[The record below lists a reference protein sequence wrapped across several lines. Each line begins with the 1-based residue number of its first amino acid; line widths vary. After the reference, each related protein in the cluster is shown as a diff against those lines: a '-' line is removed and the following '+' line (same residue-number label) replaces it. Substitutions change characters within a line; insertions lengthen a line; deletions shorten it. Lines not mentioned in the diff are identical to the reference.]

1 MAKELP
7 YLATNKNVGTL
18 FERIEKAKIPDAFT
32 TRFLAE
38 TIGLKGTNDRQL
50 ISLLKKLGFLD
61 NSGKPSVEYSRLK
74 NRSTAKGAIAEGI
87 RKAYAP
93 LFEANEAAYALPN
106 EQLKG
111 LVAQVSG
118 ADEAMT
124 KLITYTF
131 NALAKVAD
139 FTQKED
145 PIESNDEEA
154 ANEGNGKDEQLTKEQ
169 AKSEAKETRFNPD
182 FRFNIEIHLPS
193 NGTEETYL
201 AIFNALRK
209 SLA

>member
-1 MAKELP
+1 MAKDLP
-7 YLATNKNVGTL
+7 YLSTNKNVATL
-18 FERIEKAKIPDAFT
+18 FDKIAKAKIPDAFT

-38 TIGLKGTNDRQL
+38 TIGLKGSNDRQL

-61 NSGKPSVEYSRLK
+61 NAGKPSVEYSSLK
-74 NRSTAKGAIAEGI
+74 NTSTAGAAIAEGI

-93 LFEANEAAYALPN
+93 LFEANEAAYSLQN
-106 EQLKG
+106 DQLKG
-111 LVAQVSG
+111 LIAQVSG

-131 NALAKVAD
+131 TALVKVAD
-139 FTQKED
+139 FSHVGA
-145 PIESNDEEA
+145 ISESLEEPPQNDE
-154 ANEGNGKDEQLTKEQ
+154 KKRDEPMTTARRESDIRQPG
-169 AKSEAKETRFNPD
+169 FNPD

-209 SLA
+209 SLG